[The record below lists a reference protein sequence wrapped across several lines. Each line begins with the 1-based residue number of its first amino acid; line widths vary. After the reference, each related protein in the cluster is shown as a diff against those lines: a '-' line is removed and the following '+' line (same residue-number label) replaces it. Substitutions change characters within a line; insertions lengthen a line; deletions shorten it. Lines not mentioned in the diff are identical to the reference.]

1 MVVGQILG
9 VEDLPTEDVHSC
21 QDVAFCGLGDGV
33 VVPYQSP
40 TSIPHCAWLQ
50 FFSPLFLLSQ
60 ALKGSLL
67 GDNQI
72 GEEKEVAQRGG
83 VGESHPA

>member
-33 VVPYQSP
+33 VVPY
-40 TSIPHCAWLQ
+40 
-50 FFSPLFLLSQ
+50 
-60 ALKGSLL
+60 LKGSLL